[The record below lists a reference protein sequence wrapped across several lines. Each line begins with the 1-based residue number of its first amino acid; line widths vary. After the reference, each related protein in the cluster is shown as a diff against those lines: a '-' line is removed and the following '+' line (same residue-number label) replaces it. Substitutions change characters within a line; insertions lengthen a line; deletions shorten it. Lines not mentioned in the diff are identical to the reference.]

1 MFTTLKRVALI
12 GLGVSERAKE
22 VLDTLTQKGESNSSE
37 GAKQIRAFLESGERM
52 ESECSQKMEDVCK
65 RVAQSIRI
73 PSRSDIERLEKGLAD
88 LAEKVH
94 GMPSGTP
101 PPAGGK

>member
-1 MFTTLKRVALI
+1 MFTTLKRAALI

-22 VLDTLTQKGESNSSE
+22 ALDTLAQKGEANSSE
-37 GAKQIRAFLESGERM
+37 GAKQIRAFLESGERV
-52 ESECSQKMEDVCK
+52 EAEWGQKVEDICK
-65 RVAQSIRI
+65 RVSLSIRI

-94 GMPSGTP
+94 GMPSG
-101 PPAGGK
+101 K